1 MHLSEI
7 IEQYNTNGYTESK
20 EKIKDVETESKL
32 QGFIY
37 AISKVDIKDYKQLI
51 EGFKSHFG
59 KEWIKECQNN
69 TNKMVDELILK
80 TFKDSHVDC
89 NHIDEFINK
98 LSNTNSDLLDID
110 TWKQNPNQYENVN
123 WNNGTTDP
131 NIMNQVLQQQNNKE

>member
-1 MHLSEI
+1 
-7 IEQYNTNGYTESK
+7 
-20 EKIKDVETESKL
+20 
-32 QGFIY
+32 
-37 AISKVDIKDYKQLI
+37 
-51 EGFKSHFG
+51 
-59 KEWIKECQNN
+59 
-69 TNKMVDELILK
+69 MVDELILK

-123 WNNGTTDP
+123 WNHGTTDP